1 VFRTKIKEQADGALC
16 ASKGAA
22 VKPRQ
27 IITYLII
34 AFIIWWVIQEPSSAG
49 HLIHNIG
56 DLLSE
61 AAHGMSNFISSI

>member
-1 VFRTKIKEQADGALC
+1 
-16 ASKGAA
+16 

-34 AFIIWWVIQEPSSAG
+34 AFIIWWVIQEPGSAG

-61 AAHGMSNFISSI
+61 AAHGMSQFISSI